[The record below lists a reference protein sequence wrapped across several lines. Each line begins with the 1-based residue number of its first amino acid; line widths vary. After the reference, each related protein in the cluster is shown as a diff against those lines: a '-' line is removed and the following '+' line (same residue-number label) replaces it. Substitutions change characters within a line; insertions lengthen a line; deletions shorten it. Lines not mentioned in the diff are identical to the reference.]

1 MVVTGDP
8 DQSDLLPTF
17 SGLGPVADKLESVS
31 NIAVV
36 RLQDRDI
43 VRHPLVAEMLG
54 VL

>member
-1 MVVTGDP
+1 
-8 DQSDLLPTF
+8 
-17 SGLGPVADKLESVS
+17 VADKLESVN